1 MKKKYTIDELLKRVR
16 ELKVP
21 IKYRRILREKVKF
34 LGDELDD
41 ESLKKIIGEFEENKS
56 NIEIFIN
63 TIRRPKKIKRNNK
76 STKSETKK
84 YETKKSKR
92 KTSK

>member
-21 IKYRRILREKVKF
+21 VKYRRILRQKVKF
-34 LGDELDD
+34 LRNELDY

-63 TIRRPKKIKRNNK
+63 TIRISKKIKKNNE

-84 YETKKSKR
+84 SKTKTSKR